1 MQFQSNIKSKK
12 NKEDKRKVMMES
24 LFNKLD
30 TSEDKALLLLLVQSY
45 KDEIS
50 ELLKDEIVSRY
61 YYQKGSIRS
70 AIHSD
75 KGIQKAVSQ
84 LNSLSAYSGYFE
96 PGRVIAM
103 KSEE

>member
-1 MQFQSNIKSKK
+1 MAKDEFAALQARLMPDL
-12 NKEDKRKVMMES
+12 DKDLK
-24 LFNKLD
+24 LF
-30 TSEDKALLLLLVQSY
+30 

-75 KGIQKAVSQ
+75 KGIQKAVDE
-84 LNSLSAYSGYFE
+84 LNSATAYSGYFK

-103 KSEE
+103 KSDE